1 MSNEPTSCTWAM
13 TESPSPTRLAN
24 RAVFW
29 RCVVTIFSPNMNY
42 TRTAGLVVSS
52 LLLGFLMGAYRCNV
66 IILWSGLKHTW
77 HLQTAPFGGP
87 LGCWRDQYS
96 EERVFGMPLAG
107 APSQGSTCWCKAFFA
122 CCARILALEIIWIR
136 FVTLK
141 EVSKYYTVTT
151 RIDRWMDGR
160 TNLSA
165 GKSARNFRAVW
176 IHNCRH
182 HARTCEG
189 LVYNYTYF
197 PHVARYLDLR

>member
-29 RCVVTIFSPNMNY
+29 RCVVTISSPNMNY

-122 CCARILALEIIWIR
+122 CCARILPLKSFEQGLSLWKKSPSTTLLLHSLIAEWMAEPIWVLASLQGTSGPYGSTIV
-136 FVTLK
+136 VTMLGLVK
-141 EVSKYYTVTT
+141 DWFTTT
-151 RIDRWMDGR
+151 RIFHM
-160 TNLSA
+160 L
-165 GKSARNFRAVW
+165 
-176 IHNCRH
+176 
-182 HARTCEG
+182 HAT
-189 LVYNYTYF
+189 LI
-197 PHVARYLDLR
+197 